1 MTSTWRSRRMPTTSA
16 VGPGAFSMT
25 WDRYLPSPSWVMPRS
40 TVTPM
45 WGTSMNLIVLFWP
58 EKIAS
63 ERSLPTF
70 SLSMSNAATNST
82 SRMW

>member
-1 MTSTWRSRRMPTTSA
+1 
-16 VGPGAFSMT
+16 
-25 WDRYLPSPSWVMPRS
+25 MPRS

-45 WGTSMNLIVLFWP
+45 CGTSMNLYVLFWP

-82 SRMW
+82 SLMW

>member
-1 MTSTWRSRRMPTTSA
+1 MSTLRSLRIPTTSA
-16 VGPGAFSMT
+16 VGPGALVIT
-25 WDRYLPSPSWVMPRS
+25 WDRYLPRPSWVMPRS

-45 WGTSMNLIVLFWP
+45 CGTSMNLIVLFWP

-70 SLSMSNAATNST
+70 SLSTSNAATNST
-82 SRMW
+82 SLMW